1 MKILCIDTSSDI
13 CGVSILENSNLLIKL
28 DNNTGKTHSEKL
40 MPMIK
45 TAFDKTNLSLK
56 NIDLIACNI
65 GPGSFTGIR
74 IGVASS
80 KAFQD
85 SLNIPCIG
93 ISSLE
98 SLAYNILL
106 KNKSQ
111 NNCYFDANKSNLI
124 CSILDCKNNNCY
136 FALYKTKGDYLESL
150 ITPECS
156 SIDTCISILQSYLGD
171 NFEKYN
177 ITFVGNGSKTFKNQ
191 IKEFFEFSK
200 ISDEYLDFL
209 NSYNLGI
216 CAFDKYTNGL
226 FLDKEILPIYL
237 KKPQAQ
243 MQLENGNIK

>member
-13 CGVSILENSNLLIKL
+13 CGISILENTNSLINL
-28 DNNTGKTHSEKL
+28 DNNTGKTHSENL

-56 NIDLIACNI
+56 DINLIACNI

-85 SLNIPCIG
+85 SLGIPCIG

-106 KNKSQ
+106 KN
-111 NNCYFDANKSNLI
+111 NIPFDKNRSNLI

-136 FALYKTKGDYLESL
+136 FALYETKGNYLEDL
-150 ITPECS
+150 IEPECD
-156 SIDTCISILQSYLGD
+156 SINTCISILQCYLDD
-171 NFEKYN
+171 NFDNYN
-177 ITFVGNGSKTFKNQ
+177 IIFVGDGSKTFENQ
-191 IKEFFEFSK
+191 INEKFKFAK
-200 ISDEYLDFL
+200 ILDENLDVL

-216 CAFDKYTNGL
+216 CGFYKYKNGFDLNKD
-226 FLDKEILPIYL
+226 FLPLYL

-243 MQLENGNIK
+243 MQLENGNIKIFN